1 MGKIYRLQYEQLL
14 NTTLDKAWAFFS
26 GAENLQKIT
35 PSYMRFDIT
44 SPETNKPVY
53 AGQIIT
59 YKIHPVLGIPLDW
72 MTEIT
77 HVKEGQYFV
86 DEQRKGPYGFWHHQH
101 HFEETATGVKMTDI
115 VHYALPFG
123 IFGQLAH
130 AIFVKKQL
138 AAIFSYRKEKVEELF
153 KVILS

>member
-1 MGKIYRLQYEQLL
+1 MAKIYRLQYEQVL

-44 SPETNKPVY
+44 SPQTNKPVY

-59 YKIHPVLGIPLDW
+59 YKIHPVLGIPLNW

-77 HVKEGQYFV
+77 HVKDGQYFI
-86 DEQRKGPYGFWHHQH
+86 DEQRRGPYNLWHHQH
-101 HFEETATGVKMTDI
+101 HFEEVKDGVKMTDI
-115 VHYALPFG
+115 VHYALPLG
-123 IFGQLAH
+123 ILGQFAH
-130 AIFVKKQL
+130 ALFVKKQL
-138 AAIFSYRKEKVEELF
+138 EDIFSFRKEKVTELF